1 MKGVNDDDV
10 PTPNSDI
17 VQQSIGSLGR
27 WHLFVCLAIFCVK
40 FPVAWHQ
47 LSIVF
52 LAPPI
57 LEFNCSDPEI
67 DTCAPECPYHEFNRT
82 IFTETIITQ
91 WDLVCDRSQLAN
103 VAQLTTMFGILLGNV
118 LFGYLSDKFGR
129 RVPLVAAVVVQ
140 VLSGI
145 GAAFAPWFVLF
156 LILRLICAMATGG
169 TMVTSFV
176 LVMELVGT
184 KWRTTLGV
192 LYQIPFNMGHL
203 SLAGLSYLLRD
214 WKYLQIA
221 ISLPSAILVTYYWI
235 LPESPR
241 WLLAVGKVDES
252 IEMME
257 KAAKHNHLPTAQ
269 IRDEVQKYVQ
279 INNKSTENRTGNM
292 FDLIRTPN
300 IRIRTLAICFNWIV
314 CGLCFFG
321 VAQFLGQIG
330 GNIFINVALSAV
342 IQLPGTFLVIYL
354 LQNFGRRAT
363 LIFANLLAG
372 CSCLIVAFLPASPTW
387 PTTMFGCLGMLGLSL
402 SFPTVY
408 IYSGELFPT
417 VIRNIGVGVSS
428 MSARIGSMLAPF
440 VAGLTSVDPSLP
452 PIIFGV
458 IPLIGALLCL
468 KLPETLNCKLADT
481 LEEAE
486 QFGTKKE
493 DIQVVQT
500 NDKDRKSVV

>member
-1 MKGVNDDDV
+1 MY
-10 PTPNSDI
+10 I
-17 VQQSIGSLGR
+17 IY
-27 WHLFVCLAIFCVK
+27 LF
-40 FPVAWHQ
+40 
-47 LSIVF
+47 
-52 LAPPI
+52 
-57 LEFNCSDPEI
+57 
-67 DTCAPECPYHEFNRT
+67 
-82 IFTETIITQ
+82 
-91 WDLVCDRSQLAN
+91 
-103 VAQLTTMFGILLGNV
+103 
-118 LFGYLSDKFGR
+118 
-129 RVPLVAAVVVQ
+129 
-140 VLSGI
+140 
-145 GAAFAPWFVLF
+145 
-156 LILRLICAMATGG
+156 
-169 TMVTSFV
+169 
-176 LVMELVGT
+176 VGT

-221 ISLPSAILVTYYWI
+221 ISLPSVILVTYYWI

-241 WLLAVGKVDES
+241 WLLAVGKVEES

-257 KAAKHNHLPTAQ
+257 KAAKHNHLSTAQ
-269 IRDEVQKYVQ
+269 IRDEVHKYVQ
-279 INNKSTENRTGNM
+279 MNHTNNKSTDNRTGNM

-300 IRIRTLAICFNWIV
+300 IRIRTLAICFNWVV

-354 LQNFGRRAT
+354 MQNFGRRAT

-387 PTTMFGCLGMLGLSL
+387 PTTVFGCLGMLGLSL
-402 SFPTVY
+402 AFPTVY

-440 VAGLTSVDPSLP
+440 VAGLTTVDPSLP

-481 LEEAE
+481 LDEAE

-493 DIQVVQT
+493 DIQIVQT
-500 NDKDRKSVV
+500 NDNEMQVR